1 MGKEEGVT
9 QEFRE
14 LFFQGTISLN
24 KNISDN
30 FFFDRNTRHN
40 FTVFVLQ
47 IALGKLSCFILPG
60 IYFDFSH
67 GAPVY
72 TNPAL
77 T

>member
-30 FFFDRNTRHN
+30 FFLDRNK
-40 FTVFVLQ
+40 LQ

-72 TNPAL
+72 TNPTL

>member
-30 FFFDRNTRHN
+30 FFLDRNTRHN

-47 IALGKLSCFILPG
+47 IALGKLSCFILPE
-60 IYFDFSH
+60 IYFDLSH
-67 GAPVY
+67 AAPVY

>member
-30 FFFDRNTRHN
+30 FFLDRNTR
-40 FTVFVLQ
+40 L
-47 IALGKLSCFILPG
+47 ISPYLCYKLP
-60 IYFDFSH
+60 
-67 GAPVY
+67 
-72 TNPAL
+72 
-77 T
+77 